1 MGVIEW
7 QDEKTVR
14 ALDTSPGK
22 GTKTLITYS
31 EFHGNSL
38 RNVEVQHFFVALTVN
53 MILLD
58 NMKNFKL

>member
-14 ALDTSPGK
+14 ALDTSPGR
-22 GTKTLITYS
+22 GTKTPVTYS

-38 RNVEVQHFFVALTVN
+38 RNVEVQHFL
-53 MILLD
+53 
-58 NMKNFKL
+58 